1 MEELGIYIHIPFCKQ
16 KCFYCDF
23 CSFAN
28 KNEMQEK
35 YVEAVINEI
44 KNITHKEKYTVTTI
58 YLGGGTPSIL
68 NPEYIKN
75 ILQEIKSSFKIL
87 DDAEITIEIN
97 PGTVNEE
104 KLKRYKEYGINRLSI
119 GLQSA
124 NDKILKNIG
133 RIHDYKQF
141 EETFFYARKCGFKN
155 INVDLM
161 IGLPTQA
168 IEDVKQ
174 TLEKIIQKNPEH
186 ISVYSLIIEEGTIIE
201 KLINEN
207 KLQLPDEETERIMY
221 WTVVNELKENGY
233 NQYEIS
239 NFSKKTYESKHNTNC
254 WKQKQ
259 YIGLGT
265 SAHSYLNKKR
275 YSNTNNIEEYIKNIQ
290 ESNISKNI
298 TIHEEQTEE
307 STMNEYMLLGLRM
320 IQGININEFKQKFK
334 TDPTIKY
341 KEILEKLQKE
351 NLIQENKNINK
362 ANKTRNRFWEYSM
375 GRIYIELY
383 KKIENYYTVQSS
395 KEDIIL

>member
-28 KNEMQEK
+28 KNEMQGK
-35 YVEAVINEI
+35 YVETVINEI

-68 NPEYIKN
+68 NPDYIKN
-75 ILQEIKSSFKIL
+75 ILQEIKSSFEIL

-104 KLKRYKEYGINRLSI
+104 KLKKYKEYGINRLSI

-124 NDKILKNIG
+124 NDKILKKIG

-168 IEDVKQ
+168 VEDVKQ

-186 ISVYSLIIEEGTIIE
+186 MSVYSLIIEEGTIIE

-290 ESNISKNI
+290 ENNISKNI

-351 NLIQENKNINK
+351 NLIQITKTSIKLTKQGIDFGNIV
-362 ANKTRNRFWEYSM
+362 WEEF
-375 GRIYIELY
+375 I
-383 KKIENYYTVQSS
+383 
-395 KEDIIL
+395 

>member
-58 YLGGGTPSIL
+58 YFGGGTPSIL

-75 ILQEIKSSFKIL
+75 ILQEIESSFEIL

-104 KLKRYKEYGINRLSI
+104 KLKKYKEYGINRLSI

-124 NDKILKNIG
+124 NDKILKKIG

-168 IEDVKQ
+168 VEDVKQ

-259 YIGLGT
+259 YVGLGT

-290 ESNISKNI
+290 ENNISKNI

-341 KEILEKLQKE
+341 KKILEKLQKE
-351 NLIQENKNINK
+351 NLIQITKTSIKLTKQGIDFGNIV
-362 ANKTRNRFWEYSM
+362 WEEF
-375 GRIYIELY
+375 I
-383 KKIENYYTVQSS
+383 
-395 KEDIIL
+395 

>member
-28 KNEMQEK
+28 KNEMQGK
-35 YVEAVINEI
+35 YVETVINEI

-68 NPEYIKN
+68 NPDYIKN
-75 ILQEIKSSFKIL
+75 ILQEIKSSFEIL

-104 KLKRYKEYGINRLSI
+104 KLKKYKEYGINRLSI

-124 NDKILKNIG
+124 NDKILKKIG

-168 IEDVKQ
+168 VEDVKQ

-186 ISVYSLIIEEGTIIE
+186 MSVYSLIIEEGTIIE

-259 YIGLGT
+259 YIGLET

-290 ESNISKNI
+290 ENNISKNI

-334 TDPTIKY
+334 IDPTIKY

-351 NLIQENKNINK
+351 NLIQITKTSIKLTKQGIDFGNIV
-362 ANKTRNRFWEYSM
+362 WEEF
-375 GRIYIELY
+375 I
-383 KKIENYYTVQSS
+383 
-395 KEDIIL
+395 

>member
-28 KNEMQEK
+28 KNEMQGK
-35 YVEAVINEI
+35 YVETVINEI

-58 YLGGGTPSIL
+58 YFGGGTPSIL
-68 NPEYIKN
+68 NPNYIKN
-75 ILQEIKSSFKIL
+75 ILQEIKSSFEIL

-104 KLKRYKEYGINRLSI
+104 KLKKYKEYGINRLSI

-124 NDKILKNIG
+124 NDKILKKIG

-168 IEDVKQ
+168 VEDVKQ

-186 ISVYSLIIEEGTIIE
+186 MSVYSLIIEEGTIIE

-221 WTVVNELKENGY
+221 WTVVNKLKENGY

-275 YSNTNNIEEYIKNIQ
+275 YSNTNNIEEYIKNVQ

-334 TDPTIKY
+334 IDPTIKY

-351 NLIQENKNINK
+351 NLIQITKTSIKLTKQGIDFGNIV
-362 ANKTRNRFWEYSM
+362 WEEF
-375 GRIYIELY
+375 I
-383 KKIENYYTVQSS
+383 
-395 KEDIIL
+395 

>member
-1 MEELGIYIHIPFCKQ
+1 MEEKEIGLYIHMPFCKQ

-28 KNEMQEK
+28 KNEMQGK
-35 YVEAVINEI
+35 YVETVINEI

-68 NPEYIKN
+68 NPDYIKS
-75 ILQEIKSSFKIL
+75 ILQEIKSSFEIL

-104 KLKRYKEYGINRLSI
+104 KLKKYKEYGINRLSI

-124 NDKILKNIG
+124 NDKILKKIG

-168 IEDVKQ
+168 VEDVKQ

-290 ESNISKNI
+290 ENNISKNI

-334 TDPTIKY
+334 IDPTIKY

-351 NLIQENKNINK
+351 NLIQITKTSIKLTKQGINFGNIV
-362 ANKTRNRFWEYSM
+362 WEEF
-375 GRIYIELY
+375 I
-383 KKIENYYTVQSS
+383 
-395 KEDIIL
+395 

>member
-35 YVEAVINEI
+35 YVETVINEI

-68 NPEYIKN
+68 NPNYIKN
-75 ILQEIKSSFKIL
+75 ILQEIKSSFEIL

-104 KLKRYKEYGINRLSI
+104 KLKKYKEYGINRLSI

-124 NDKILKNIG
+124 NDKILKKIG

-161 IGLPTQA
+161 IGLPTQT

-239 NFSKKTYESKHNTNC
+239 NFSKKTHESKHNTNC

-290 ESNISKNI
+290 ENNISKNI
-298 TIHEEQTEE
+298 TIHEEQIEK

-320 IQGININEFKQKFK
+320 IQGININEFKHKFK
-334 TDPTIKY
+334 TDPTVKY

-351 NLIQENKNINK
+351 NLIQITKTSIKLTRQGIDFGNIV
-362 ANKTRNRFWEYSM
+362 WEEF
-375 GRIYIELY
+375 I
-383 KKIENYYTVQSS
+383 
-395 KEDIIL
+395 

>member
-35 YVEAVINEI
+35 YVETVINEI

-68 NPEYIKN
+68 NPNYIKN
-75 ILQEIKSSFKIL
+75 ILQEIKSSFEIL

-168 IEDVKQ
+168 VEDVKQ

-186 ISVYSLIIEEGTIIE
+186 MSVYSLIIEEGTIIE

-221 WTVVNELKENGY
+221 WTVVNELKENEY

-290 ESNISKNI
+290 ENNISKNI

-334 TDPTIKY
+334 IDPTIKY

-351 NLIQENKNINK
+351 NLIQITETSIKLTKQGIDLGNIV
-362 ANKTRNRFWEYSM
+362 WEEF
-375 GRIYIELY
+375 I
-383 KKIENYYTVQSS
+383 
-395 KEDIIL
+395 

>member
-1 MEELGIYIHIPFCKQ
+1 LEELGIYIHIPFCKQ

-35 YVEAVINEI
+35 YVETVINEI

-141 EETFFYARKCGFKN
+141 EETFFFARKCGFKN

-186 ISVYSLIIEEGTIIE
+186 ISVYSLIIEEGTTIE

-351 NLIQENKNINK
+351 NLIQITKTSIKLTKQGIDFGNIV
-362 ANKTRNRFWEYSM
+362 WEEF
-375 GRIYIELY
+375 I
-383 KKIENYYTVQSS
+383 
-395 KEDIIL
+395 

>member
-28 KNEMQEK
+28 KNEMQGK
-35 YVEAVINEI
+35 YVETVINEI

-68 NPEYIKN
+68 NPDYIKS
-75 ILQEIKSSFKIL
+75 ILQEIKSSFEIL

-104 KLKRYKEYGINRLSI
+104 KLKKYKEYGINRLSI

-124 NDKILKNIG
+124 NDKILKKIG

-168 IEDVKQ
+168 VEDVKQ

-239 NFSKKTYESKHNTNC
+239 NFSKKTYEYQHNTNC

-290 ESNISKNI
+290 ENNISKNI

-334 TDPTIKY
+334 IDPTIKY
-341 KEILEKLQKE
+341 KETLEKLQKE
-351 NLIQENKNINK
+351 NLIQITKTSIKLTKQGIDFGNIV
-362 ANKTRNRFWEYSM
+362 WE
-375 GRIYIELY
+375 EFL
-383 KKIENYYTVQSS
+383 
-395 KEDIIL
+395 

>member
-28 KNEMQEK
+28 KNEIQGK
-35 YVEAVINEI
+35 YVETVINEI

-68 NPEYIKN
+68 NPDYIKS
-75 ILQEIKSSFKIL
+75 ILQEIKSSFEIL

-104 KLKRYKEYGINRLSI
+104 KLKKYKEYGINRLSI

-290 ESNISKNI
+290 ENNISKNI
-298 TIHEEQTEE
+298 TIHEEQIEK

-351 NLIQENKNINK
+351 NLIQKTKTSIKLTKQGIDFGNIV
-362 ANKTRNRFWEYSM
+362 WEEF
-375 GRIYIELY
+375 I
-383 KKIENYYTVQSS
+383 
-395 KEDIIL
+395 

>member
-28 KNEMQEK
+28 KNEMQGK
-35 YVEAVINEI
+35 YVETVINEI

-68 NPEYIKN
+68 NPDYIKN
-75 ILQEIKSSFKIL
+75 ILQEIKSSFEIL

-104 KLKRYKEYGINRLSI
+104 KLKKYKEYGINRLSI

-141 EETFFYARKCGFKN
+141 EETFFFARKCGFKN

-186 ISVYSLIIEEGTIIE
+186 MSVYSLIIEEGTIIE

-351 NLIQENKNINK
+351 NLIQITKTSIKLTKQGIDFGNIV
-362 ANKTRNRFWEYSM
+362 WEEF
-375 GRIYIELY
+375 I
-383 KKIENYYTVQSS
+383 
-395 KEDIIL
+395 

>member
-58 YLGGGTPSIL
+58 YFGGGTPSIL
-68 NPEYIKN
+68 YPEYIKN
-75 ILQEIKSSFKIL
+75 ILQEIESSFEIL

-97 PGTVNEE
+97 PETVNEE

-124 NDKILKNIG
+124 NDKILKKIG

-207 KLQLPDEETERIMY
+207 KLQLPNEETERIMY

-290 ESNISKNI
+290 ENNISKNI

-307 STMNEYMLLGLRM
+307 STMDEYMLLGLRM
-320 IQGININEFKQKFK
+320 VQGININEFKQKFK

-341 KEILEKLQKE
+341 KKILEKLQKE
-351 NLIQENKNINK
+351 NLIQITKTSIKLTKQGIDFGNIV
-362 ANKTRNRFWEYSM
+362 WEEF
-375 GRIYIELY
+375 I
-383 KKIENYYTVQSS
+383 
-395 KEDIIL
+395 

>member
-58 YLGGGTPSIL
+58 YFGGGTPSIL

-75 ILQEIKSSFKIL
+75 ILQEIESSFEIL

-104 KLKRYKEYGINRLSI
+104 KLKKYKEYGINRLSI
-119 GLQSA
+119 GLQST
-124 NDKILKNIG
+124 NDKILKKIG

-155 INVDLM
+155 INIDLM

-168 IEDVKQ
+168 VEDVKQ

-201 KLINEN
+201 KMINEN

-290 ESNISKNI
+290 ENNISKNI

-341 KEILEKLQKE
+341 KKILEKLQKE
-351 NLIQENKNINK
+351 NLIQITKTSIKLTKHGIDFGNIV
-362 ANKTRNRFWEYSM
+362 WEEF
-375 GRIYIELY
+375 I
-383 KKIENYYTVQSS
+383 
-395 KEDIIL
+395 

>member
-28 KNEMQEK
+28 KNEMQGK
-35 YVEAVINEI
+35 YVETVINEI

-68 NPEYIKN
+68 NPNYIKN
-75 ILQEIKSSFKIL
+75 ILQEIKSSFEIL

-141 EETFFYARKCGFKN
+141 EETFFYARKCGFRN

-221 WTVVNELKENGY
+221 WTVVNKLKENGY

-290 ESNISKNI
+290 ENNISKNI

-334 TDPTIKY
+334 RDPTIKY

-351 NLIQENKNINK
+351 NLIQITKTSIKLTKQGIDFGNIV
-362 ANKTRNRFWEYSM
+362 WEEF
-375 GRIYIELY
+375 I
-383 KKIENYYTVQSS
+383 
-395 KEDIIL
+395 

>member
-28 KNEMQEK
+28 KNEMQGK
-35 YVEAVINEI
+35 YVETVINEI

-68 NPEYIKN
+68 NSDYIKS
-75 ILQEIKSSFKIL
+75 ILQEIKSSFEIL

-104 KLKRYKEYGINRLSI
+104 KLKKYKEYGINRLSI

-124 NDKILKNIG
+124 NDKILKKIG

-168 IEDVKQ
+168 VEDVKQ

-290 ESNISKNI
+290 ENNISKNI

-334 TDPTIKY
+334 IDPTIKY
-341 KEILEKLQKE
+341 KETLEKLQKE
-351 NLIQENKNINK
+351 NLIQITKTSIKLTKQGIDFGNIV
-362 ANKTRNRFWEYSM
+362 WEEF
-375 GRIYIELY
+375 I
-383 KKIENYYTVQSS
+383 
-395 KEDIIL
+395 

>member
-35 YVEAVINEI
+35 YVETVINEI

-75 ILQEIKSSFKIL
+75 ILQEIKSSFEIL

-186 ISVYSLIIEEGTIIE
+186 ISVYSLIIEEGTTIE

-351 NLIQENKNINK
+351 NLIQITKTSIKLTKQGIDFGNIV
-362 ANKTRNRFWEYSM
+362 WEEF
-375 GRIYIELY
+375 I
-383 KKIENYYTVQSS
+383 
-395 KEDIIL
+395 

>member
-1 MEELGIYIHIPFCKQ
+1 
-16 KCFYCDF
+16 
-23 CSFAN
+23 
-28 KNEMQEK
+28 
-35 YVEAVINEI
+35 
-44 KNITHKEKYTVTTI
+44 
-58 YLGGGTPSIL
+58 
-68 NPEYIKN
+68 
-75 ILQEIKSSFKIL
+75 
-87 DDAEITIEIN
+87 
-97 PGTVNEE
+97 
-104 KLKRYKEYGINRLSI
+104 
-119 GLQSA
+119 
-124 NDKILKNIG
+124 
-133 RIHDYKQF
+133 
-141 EETFFYARKCGFKN
+141 
-155 INVDLM
+155 M

-168 IEDVKQ
+168 VEDVKQ

-186 ISVYSLIIEEGTIIE
+186 MSVYSLIIEEGTIIE

-290 ESNISKNI
+290 ENNISKNI

-320 IQGININEFKQKFK
+320 IQ
-334 TDPTIKY
+334 
-341 KEILEKLQKE
+341 
-351 NLIQENKNINK
+351 
-362 ANKTRNRFWEYSM
+362 
-375 GRIYIELY
+375 
-383 KKIENYYTVQSS
+383 
-395 KEDIIL
+395 

>member
-58 YLGGGTPSIL
+58 YFGGGTPSIL

-75 ILQEIKSSFKIL
+75 ILQEIESSFEIL

-104 KLKRYKEYGINRLSI
+104 KLKKYKEYGINRLSI

-124 NDKILKNIG
+124 NDKILKKIE

-155 INVDLM
+155 INIDLM

-168 IEDVKQ
+168 VEDVKQ

-201 KLINEN
+201 KMINEN

-290 ESNISKNI
+290 ENNISKNI

-341 KEILEKLQKE
+341 KKILEKLQKE
-351 NLIQENKNINK
+351 NLIQITKTSIKLTKQGIDFGNIV
-362 ANKTRNRFWEYSM
+362 WEEF
-375 GRIYIELY
+375 I
-383 KKIENYYTVQSS
+383 
-395 KEDIIL
+395 

>member
-28 KNEMQEK
+28 KKEMQEK

-58 YLGGGTPSIL
+58 YFGGGTPSIL

-75 ILQEIKSSFKIL
+75 ILQEIESSFKIL

-104 KLKRYKEYGINRLSI
+104 KLKKYKEYGINRLSI

-161 IGLPTQA
+161 IGLPTQT

-207 KLQLPDEETERIMY
+207 KLQLPNEETERIMY

-259 YIGLGT
+259 YVGLGT

-290 ESNISKNI
+290 ENNISKNI

-307 STMNEYMLLGLRM
+307 LTMNEYMLLGLRM

-341 KEILEKLQKE
+341 KKILEKLQKE
-351 NLIQENKNINK
+351 NLIQITKTSIKLTKQGIDFGNIV
-362 ANKTRNRFWEYSM
+362 WEEF
-375 GRIYIELY
+375 I
-383 KKIENYYTVQSS
+383 
-395 KEDIIL
+395 

>member
-28 KNEMQEK
+28 KNEMQGK
-35 YVEAVINEI
+35 YVETVINEI

-68 NPEYIKN
+68 NPDYIKS
-75 ILQEIKSSFKIL
+75 ILQEIKSSFEIL

-104 KLKRYKEYGINRLSI
+104 KLKKYKEYGINRLSI

-124 NDKILKNIG
+124 NDKILKKIG

-168 IEDVKQ
+168 VEDVKQ

-290 ESNISKNI
+290 ENNISKNI

-334 TDPTIKY
+334 IDPTIKY

-351 NLIQENKNINK
+351 NLIQITKTSIKLTKKGINFGNIV
-362 ANKTRNRFWEYSM
+362 WEEF
-375 GRIYIELY
+375 I
-383 KKIENYYTVQSS
+383 
-395 KEDIIL
+395 

>member
-35 YVEAVINEI
+35 YVETVINEI

-141 EETFFYARKCGFKN
+141 EETFFFARKCGFKN

-186 ISVYSLIIEEGTIIE
+186 ISVYSLIIEEGTTVE

-351 NLIQENKNINK
+351 NLIQITKTSIKLTKQGIDFGNIV
-362 ANKTRNRFWEYSM
+362 WEEF
-375 GRIYIELY
+375 I
-383 KKIENYYTVQSS
+383 
-395 KEDIIL
+395 

>member
-28 KNEMQEK
+28 KKEMQEK

-58 YLGGGTPSIL
+58 YFGGGTPSIL

-75 ILQEIKSSFKIL
+75 ILQEIESSFKIL

-104 KLKRYKEYGINRLSI
+104 KLKKYKEYGINRLSI

-124 NDKILKNIG
+124 NDKILKKIG

-161 IGLPTQA
+161 IGLPTQT

-290 ESNISKNI
+290 ENNISKNI

-341 KEILEKLQKE
+341 KKILEKLQKE
-351 NLIQENKNINK
+351 NLIQITKTSIKLTKQGIDFGNIV
-362 ANKTRNRFWEYSM
+362 WEEF
-375 GRIYIELY
+375 I
-383 KKIENYYTVQSS
+383 
-395 KEDIIL
+395 

>member
-28 KNEMQEK
+28 KNEMQGK
-35 YVEAVINEI
+35 YVETVINEI

-68 NPEYIKN
+68 NPNYIKN
-75 ILQEIKSSFKIL
+75 ILQEIKSSFEIL

-141 EETFFYARKCGFKN
+141 EETFFYARKCGFRN

-207 KLQLPDEETERIMY
+207 KLQLPDEETERITY
-221 WTVVNELKENGY
+221 WTVVNKLKENGY

-290 ESNISKNI
+290 ENNISKNI

-334 TDPTIKY
+334 IDPTIKY

-351 NLIQENKNINK
+351 NLIQITKTSIKLTKQGIDFGNIV
-362 ANKTRNRFWEYSM
+362 WEEF
-375 GRIYIELY
+375 I
-383 KKIENYYTVQSS
+383 
-395 KEDIIL
+395 

>member
-58 YLGGGTPSIL
+58 YFGGGTPSIL

-75 ILQEIKSSFKIL
+75 ILQEIESSFEIL

-104 KLKRYKEYGINRLSI
+104 KLKKYKEYGINRLSI

-124 NDKILKNIG
+124 NDKILKKIG

-155 INVDLM
+155 INIDLM

-168 IEDVKQ
+168 VEDVKQ

-290 ESNISKNI
+290 ENNISKNI

-341 KEILEKLQKE
+341 KKILEKLQKE
-351 NLIQENKNINK
+351 NLIQITKTSIKLTKQGIDFGNIV
-362 ANKTRNRFWEYSM
+362 WEEF
-375 GRIYIELY
+375 I
-383 KKIENYYTVQSS
+383 
-395 KEDIIL
+395 

>member
-28 KNEMQEK
+28 KKEMQEK

-58 YLGGGTPSIL
+58 YFGGGTPSIL

-75 ILQEIKSSFKIL
+75 ILQEIESSFKIL

-104 KLKRYKEYGINRLSI
+104 KLKKYKEYGINRLSI

-124 NDKILKNIG
+124 NDKILKKIG

-141 EETFFYARKCGFKN
+141 EEIFFYAKKCGFKN

-161 IGLPTQA
+161 IGLPTQT

-207 KLQLPDEETERIMY
+207 KLQLPNEETERIMY

-259 YIGLGT
+259 YVGLGT

-290 ESNISKNI
+290 ENNISKNI

-307 STMNEYMLLGLRM
+307 LTMNEYMLLGLRM

-341 KEILEKLQKE
+341 KKILEKLQKE
-351 NLIQENKNINK
+351 NLIQITKTSIKLTKQGIDFGNIV
-362 ANKTRNRFWEYSM
+362 WEEF
-375 GRIYIELY
+375 I
-383 KKIENYYTVQSS
+383 
-395 KEDIIL
+395 

>member
-1 MEELGIYIHIPFCKQ
+1 MEKLGIYIHIPFCKQ

-58 YLGGGTPSIL
+58 YFGGGTPSIL

-75 ILQEIKSSFKIL
+75 ILQEIESSFKIL

-104 KLKRYKEYGINRLSI
+104 KLKKYKEYGINRLSI

-124 NDKILKNIG
+124 NDKILKKIG

-161 IGLPTQA
+161 IGLPTQT

-207 KLQLPDEETERIMY
+207 KLQLPGEETERIMY

-290 ESNISKNI
+290 ENNISKNI
-298 TIHEEQTEE
+298 TIHEAQTEE
-307 STMNEYMLLGLRM
+307 STINEYMLLGLRM

-351 NLIQENKNINK
+351 NLIQITKTSIKLTKQGIDFGNIV
-362 ANKTRNRFWEYSM
+362 WEEF
-375 GRIYIELY
+375 I
-383 KKIENYYTVQSS
+383 
-395 KEDIIL
+395 

>member
-44 KNITHKEKYTVTTI
+44 KNITHKKKYTVTTI

-141 EETFFYARKCGFKN
+141 EETFFFARKCGFKN

-334 TDPTIKY
+334 IDPTIKY

-351 NLIQENKNINK
+351 NLIQITKTSIKLTKQGIDFGNIV
-362 ANKTRNRFWEYSM
+362 WEEF
-375 GRIYIELY
+375 I
-383 KKIENYYTVQSS
+383 
-395 KEDIIL
+395 

>member
-28 KNEMQEK
+28 KNEMQKK

-58 YLGGGTPSIL
+58 YFGGGTPSIL

-75 ILQEIKSSFKIL
+75 ILQEIESSFKIL

-104 KLKRYKEYGINRLSI
+104 KLKKYKEYGINRLSI

-161 IGLPTQA
+161 IGLPTQT

-221 WTVVNELKENGY
+221 WTVINKLKENGY

-290 ESNISKNI
+290 ENNISKNI

-307 STMNEYMLLGLRM
+307 STINEYMILGLRM

-351 NLIQENKNINK
+351 NLIQITKTSIKLTKQGIDFGNIV
-362 ANKTRNRFWEYSM
+362 WEEF
-375 GRIYIELY
+375 I
-383 KKIENYYTVQSS
+383 
-395 KEDIIL
+395 